1 MLGKIGRMSTVG
13 SATSGYTS
21 VGGFSASVQIA
32 LPPPSTVQSMGDAEL
47 QAAVN
52 RVAMILY
59 MRAHFEMPPSVTSLG
74 GGIFN
79 VLV

>member
-1 MLGKIGRMSTVG
+1 MSTVG
-13 SATSGYTS
+13 SVTSGYTS
-21 VGGFSASVQIA
+21 VGTSRANVQIA
-32 LPPPSTVQSMGDAEL
+32 LPPPSTVTTMSDAAL

-59 MRAHFEMPPSVTSLG
+59 MRAHFEMPPSATALG

>member
-1 MLGKIGRMSTVG
+1 MSTVG
-13 SATSGYTS
+13 SATSAPTAI
-21 VGGFSASVQIA
+21 GGSGASVQIV
-32 LPPPSTVQSMGDAEL
+32 LPSPEAVHSMNDFQLE
-47 QAAVN
+47 AAVQ

-59 MRAHFEMPPSVTSLG
+59 LRAHYDVPPSVIDVG

>member
-1 MLGKIGRMSTVG
+1 MSNVG
-13 SATSGYTS
+13 SATSVCTPT
-21 VGGFSASVQIA
+21 GGSSTSVQIA
-32 LPPPSTVQSMGDAEL
+32 LPLPQVVHSMNDFQLE
-47 QAAVN
+47 AAVQ

-59 MRAHFEMPPSVTSLG
+59 LRAHYDVPPSVTDVG